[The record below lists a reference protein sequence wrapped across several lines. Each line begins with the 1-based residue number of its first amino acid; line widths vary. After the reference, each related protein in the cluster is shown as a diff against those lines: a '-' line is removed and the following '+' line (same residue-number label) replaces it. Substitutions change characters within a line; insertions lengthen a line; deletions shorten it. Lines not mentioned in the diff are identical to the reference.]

1 MVQPKLGFNFLDQLP
16 DPFDGKGRES
26 VGHSTPQ

>member
-1 MVQPKLGFNFLDQLP
+1 MERPKLGFHFLDQLP

-26 VGHSTPQ
+26 VGHSTSQ